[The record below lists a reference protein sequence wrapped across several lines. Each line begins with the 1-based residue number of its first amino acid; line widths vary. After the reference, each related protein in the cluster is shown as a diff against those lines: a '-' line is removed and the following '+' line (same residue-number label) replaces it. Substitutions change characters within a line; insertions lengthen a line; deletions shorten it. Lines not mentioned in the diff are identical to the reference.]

1 VGAEVGYGEFA
12 VCGVPDSFQ
21 HVGDFL
27 DADVLPVLQRRPA
40 GACLFGFQNLL
51 ELWQLFPFHRYL
63 LFCHFA

>member
-12 VCGVPDSFQ
+12 VCGVPDFFQ

-51 ELWQLFPFHRYL
+51 
-63 LFCHFA
+63 